1 MVIVSK
7 STLKP
12 DNIESLTLQNLA
24 LPILEVF
31 VLVLLDVNLSSN
43 QTPLSLEALTFIIT
57 TSSSILVELIDH
69 VKTI

>member
-1 MVIVSK
+1 MVIISK

-31 VLVLLDVNLSSN
+31 VLVLLDVNLSLN
-43 QTPLSLEALTFIIT
+43 QTPLSIEALTFIIT